1 MSRSFQVLIRMM
13 VMLALITVTGFAHS
27 GSHAQISSM
36 RTFPVFDADGNMTM
50 APKLIPHAWAS
61 LETSSR
67 GAEMA
72 IYARMLEPGDAV
84 TSWWVIFNHPE
95 NCTDNMC
102 GEDDVF
108 EYPELASVSL
118 VGGMGTV
125 VGYDGKAEFFNFLHK
140 GYTYDA
146 VFGPG
151 LTNPKGAEIH
161 FVLRSHGK
169 ADGEIVGEQLGSMNG
184 GCDPYPPH
192 APCKDVQFAVF
203 RQ

>member
-1 MSRSFQVLIRMM
+1 MSRSLQVFTRVL
-13 VMLALITVTGFAHS
+13 VLLMLVTVTGFAS
-27 GSHAQISSM
+27 ASQAQISNM
-36 RTFPVFDADGNMTM
+36 YTFPVHDEDGNMTM
-50 APKLIPHAWAS
+50 GPKLISHAWAS

-67 GAEMA
+67 GAEMSV
-72 IYARMLEPGDAV
+72 YAQMLKPGDAV
-84 TSWWVIFNHPE
+84 TSWWVVFNHPE

-125 VGYDGKAEFFNFLHK
+125 VDYDGKAEFYNFLHK

-161 FVLRSHGK
+161 LVLRSHGPAEARMIGK
-169 ADGEIVGEQLGSMNG
+169 QLGSMNG

-192 APCKDVQFAVF
+192 APCKDVQFAIF